1 MVVDEDVAARVQKEV
16 DSLRSQSVNKII
28 LISHLQNVDEDR
40 ALAGM
45 LSGVDIMIAGGGDEL
60 LANEGDLLVPGDEG
74 HDADGDG
81 VGDNVAGPYPFDR
94 RGPQRARV
102 PIVTTPGNY
111 KYVEK
116 LRVGFN
122 KRGRVVAIEK
132 SSGLK
137 RVAGATQPDAV
148 EPKPN

>member
-74 HDADGDG
+74 HDADGDT
-81 VGDNVAGPYPFDR
+81 YPLIEEDLNGRECPSLPR
-94 RGPQRARV
+94 RE
-102 PIVTTPGNY
+102 TT
-111 KYVEK
+111 
-116 LRVGFN
+116 
-122 KRGRVVAIEK
+122 
-132 SSGLK
+132 S
-137 RVAGATQPDAV
+137 T
-148 EPKPN
+148 